1 MRRPSG
7 LLAALC
13 LFFSAGLPL
22 AAAADPLSPAAATL
36 AAYLRLD
43 NSNPPGNER
52 TGAEFLA
59 RELRAAGVEPRL
71 LVSPAG
77 RANLY
82 ARLPAT
88 AALPGPPGG
97 AIVLLHHIDTVA
109 AGEGW
114 RYPPFAGEVHDAEL
128 WGRGAID
135 AKGLGIAHLMAFLEL
150 ARSPQPRH
158 RDVLFVAAADEEAG
172 GGEGISWLLGA
183 HPELFSHVAAV
194 LNEGGVNKAVAGR
207 ALYWGI
213 EVDQKRPLWLE
224 VRAAGRGGHASAA
237 SPESATHRLISG
249 LSRLVAAPR
258 AWRVTPAAEAFL
270 AGLSGF
276 DPQAR
281 KALAELR
288 SWKGRAPQEADEA
301 ASAEGGRRTFPL
313 AGFESLLTDT
323 LQVTTL
329 AGSRQINVVAGEA
342 RAGVDVRLLPDS
354 DEKRFVGEVERRLG
368 PGFEVEV
375 LLSAPAAAPSP
386 TTGALYRTLAS
397 ELAREGGAPV
407 VPAFIPAFT
416 DSRVFRARGIAAYGV
431 SPFALDGLTLR
442 TVHAPDERI
451 PLAVFDRGVAT
462 MNRIVRALASLDST
476 NP

>member
-1 MRRPSG
+1 MFAPLR
-7 LLAALC
+7 
-13 LFFSAGLPL
+13 L
-22 AAAADPLSPAAATL
+22 AAAPDPLSPGAATL

-43 NSNPPGNER
+43 TSNPPGNER
-52 TGAEFLA
+52 AGVELLA
-59 RELRAAGVEPRL
+59 SELRAAGVEPQIL
-71 LVSPAG
+71 LSPAG
-77 RANLY
+77 RASLY

-88 AALPGPPGG
+88 AVDPGASAG

-114 RYPPFAGEVHDAEL
+114 LHPPFAGEVHGGEL

-135 AKGLGIAHLMAFLEL
+135 AKGLGVAHLMAFLEL

-158 RDVLFVAAADEEAG
+158 RAVVFLAAADEEAG

-183 HPELFSHVAAV
+183 HPELFTHVAAV

-224 VRAAGRGGHASAA
+224 VRASGRGGHASAA
-237 SPESATHRLISG
+237 NPQSATHRLVDG
-249 LSRLVAAPR
+249 LARLIAAPR
-258 AWRVTPAAEAFL
+258 PWRVTPAAEAFL
-270 AGLSGF
+270 AGLAGF

-288 SWKGRAPQEADEA
+288 ATASRGSDERPA
-301 ASAEGGRRTFPL
+301 LPL

-329 AGSRQINVVAGEA
+329 SGSRQINVVAGEA
-342 RAGVDVRLLPDS
+342 RAGVDIRLLPDS
-354 DEKRFVGEVERRLG
+354 DERLVVGEVERRLG
-368 PGFEVEV
+368 PGLEVEV

-386 TTGALYRTLAS
+386 SSGALYRTLAGA
-397 ELAREGGAPV
+397 LAGDGGAPV

-416 DSRVFRARGIAAYGV
+416 DSRGFRARGIAAYGV

-462 MNRIVRALASLDST
+462 MSRIVRALASLPST
-476 NP
+476 EP